1 MSYISATPRGQLMLP
16 SFIDEYVSPDNIVR
30 FIDAFVD
37 KVITSDTQLADRC
50 PGVEGRPGYTPGCL
64 CKLLIYGYL
73 NSISSSRKLENEAG
87 RNLEAIW
94 LMSNLRPDHWTIS
107 NFRKENK
114 SLIKRV
120 TVDFRKFLKEQGYLS
135 GQSVSTDGT
144 KIKAYASRD
153 TLSLTLIDKKLA
165 AAEKEVE
172 RYLAQLAQSDAAADE
187 QASML
192 QLREARQR
200 ELALLEEQVATLK
213 AQKSSLEEQGLSTLA
228 PADPEAKVMKT
239 KDGFLPCYNV
249 QTTVDNASHFITSC
263 EVTDYPNDFHS
274 LQENV
279 EALQEQLGITPQTVL
294 ADGGYANEEQVQALE
309 GEGVEVVVPFPEE
322 PESKKVQRENG
333 VDFGYDAQQDCFT
346 CAQGKKL
353 RLVEKNCKKKNHRY
367 HKYQCKDCS
376 ACPIKQLCTTS
387 SVGRIIYRR
396 VDGQWLERY
405 RQKMQT
411 LDFKKKLSRRKCVV
425 EHPFGTMKYYMGQIP
440 ILLRGKQQ
448 VQVEMNLYATAY
460 NLKHLL
466 SITPVPALLA
476 KLAQWPLAP
485 ALRKILQHFLR
496 KFHLFHLFCLFMAND
511 KKIGGFQPVF

>member
-1 MSYISATPRGQLMLP
+1 
-16 SFIDEYVSPDNIVR
+16 
-30 FIDAFVD
+30 
-37 KVITSDTQLADRC
+37 
-50 PGVEGRPGYTPGCL
+50 
-64 CKLLIYGYL
+64 
-73 NSISSSRKLENEAG
+73 
-87 RNLEAIW
+87 
-94 LMSNLRPDHWTIS
+94 
-107 NFRKENK
+107 
-114 SLIKRV
+114 LIKRI
-120 TVDFRKFLKEQGYLS
+120 TVGFRKFLKEEGYLS

-144 KIKAYASRD
+144 KIKAYAARD
-153 TLSLTLIDKKLA
+153 TLSRTLVDKKLA

-172 RYLAQLAQSDAAADE
+172 RYLAQLAQSDAAASE

-192 QLREARQR
+192 ETAEAAKRQC
-200 ELALLEEQVATLK
+200 ALLQEQVATLK
-213 AQKSSLEEQGLSTLA
+213 AQKSQLEAQERSSLA

-279 EALQEQLGITPQTVL
+279 EALQEQLGITPQIVL

-309 GEGVEVVVPFPEE
+309 GVGVEVIVPFPEE

-333 VDFGYDAQQDCFT
+333 VDFSYDAQQDCFT
-346 CAQGKKL
+346 CSQGKKL
-353 RLVEKNCKKKNHRY
+353 LLVERSCKKKNHRY

-376 ACPIKQLCTTS
+376 AYPIKQLCTTS

-396 VDGQWLERY
+396 IDGQWLERY

-411 LDFKKKLSRRKCVV
+411 LDFKKKFSRRKCVV
-425 EHPFGTMKYYMGQIP
+425 EHPFGTMKRYMGQIP

-448 VQVEMNLYATAY
+448 VQVEMDLYATAY

-466 SITPVPALLA
+466 SITPVPVLLA
-476 KLAQWPLAP
+476 KLAQWQPAP

-496 KFHLFHLFCLFMAND
+496 NFRLFCLFMAND
-511 KKIGGFQPVF
+511 KKIGALQPVF